1 MIKLNMIESDIIRA
15 MKNLQYSPLH
25 YLSSRY
31 FKKDIRD
38 IDIGNDSIVIW
49 DEDTD
54 DYKSYRYCAEDIN
67 TVIPFIDEWQDYID
81 NKTNDFTLSP
91 ISFCV
96 EENK

>member
-1 MIKLNMIESDIIRA
+1 
-15 MKNLQYSPLH
+15 
-25 YLSSRY
+25 
-31 FKKDIRD
+31 
-38 IDIGNDSIVIW
+38 VIW

-54 DYKSYRYCAEDIN
+54 DYKSYRYCTEDIN